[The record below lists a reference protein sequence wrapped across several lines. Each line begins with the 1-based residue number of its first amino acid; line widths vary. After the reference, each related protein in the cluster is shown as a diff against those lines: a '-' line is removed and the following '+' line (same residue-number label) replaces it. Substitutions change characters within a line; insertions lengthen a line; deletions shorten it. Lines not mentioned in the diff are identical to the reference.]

1 MSRKVIYVSYM
12 HLSDKVSR
20 DWYIDYLIE
29 KGVIV
34 EFWDVVP
41 LLREEYEDPGI
52 KTTAY
57 VRNFRT
63 YSELEASLLLPENRN
78 AYYLMLVYYEG
89 RSAEF
94 YKLLSKYD
102 CKMLFISWGSFP
114 IKSTQKWRTVLSG
127 FSNPLH
133 LAEKMYFRLKA
144 IAYKKLKL
152 VKPYEIVFAA
162 GQMLMA
168 SKHYATEVIPINLV
182 DYDRYR
188 IIKSNG
194 DGLVSGRYAVFL
206 DINLAYQSDLKI
218 MGWPSVNPSNYYASL
233 NRFFELVELKYG
245 IKVVIAAHPRASKSA
260 DLFNGREVFHG
271 RTPELVKEAEFVIA
285 HYSTSLSYVVL
296 NSKPIMFIYTKE
308 IEKLYKYTVM
318 SFIRDFAEYFE
329 AAIFNIDEIT
339 KVDLI
344 YIRDVNT
351 SCYENYKYS
360 FLTTHESENTFTQDI
375 IWHEVNA

>member
-20 DWYIDYLIE
+20 DWYIDYLIK
-29 KGVIV
+29 KGVTV

-41 LLREEYEDPGI
+41 LLREEYEDPGV
-52 KTTAY
+52 KTADY
-57 VRNFRT
+57 LRNFKT
-63 YSELEASLLLPENRN
+63 YAELEASLRLPENRN

-89 RSAEF
+89 RSADF

-127 FSNPLH
+127 FSNPLY
-133 LAEKMYFRLKA
+133 LAEKIYFRLKA

-162 GQMLMA
+162 GQVLMA
-168 SKHYATEVIPINLV
+168 SKHYATKVIPINLV

-188 IIKSNG
+188 IIKSIG
-194 DGLVSGRYAVFL
+194 ERLVSGRYAVFL

-218 MGWPSVNPSNYYASL
+218 MGWPSVNPSDYYASL
-233 NRFFELVELKYG
+233 NRFFELLELKYG
-245 IKVVIAAHPRASKSA
+245 IQVVIAAHPRASKNV

-271 RTPELVKEAEFVIA
+271 RTPELVRDADFVIA
-285 HYSTSLSYVVL
+285 HYSTSLSYAVL
-296 NSKPIMFIYTKE
+296 NSKPIIFIYTKE

-318 SFIRDFAEYFE
+318 SFIRDFAEYFD

-339 KVDLI
+339 KVNQI
-344 YIRDVNT
+344 SIRDVNSDLYNDYT
-351 SCYENYKYS
+351 YKY
-360 FLTTHESENTFTQDI
+360 LTSHETESISTQDI
-375 IWHEVNA
+375 MLREINA